1 MLRAETSCSRAGA
14 PQSQLQF
21 LADWRELSVTAP
33 VRRSHSMFTVM
44 ELLAWNSLL
53 RVGAYRSPNGLW
65 MTAFSI
71 NQTLTSTGRMTFHG
85 RGCVKTCSLIH
96 RWEITA
102 NFALFS
108 WLKWVESWDCD

>member
-1 MLRAETSCSRAGA
+1 MASREETVLRAETSCSRAGA

-33 VRRSHSMFTVM
+33 VRSHSMFTVM

-85 RGCVKTCSLIH
+85 RQES
-96 RWEITA
+96 
-102 NFALFS
+102 FAS
-108 WLKWVESWDCD
+108 YQTTH

>member
-1 MLRAETSCSRAGA
+1 MASREETVLRAEASCSRSGA

-33 VRRSHSMFTVM
+33 VRSHSMFTVM

-53 RVGAYRSPNGLW
+53 RVGAYRSPNGPW

-85 RGCVKTCSLIH
+85 RFLSI
-96 RWEITA
+96 
-102 NFALFS
+102 ALQHPGV
-108 WLKWVESWDCD
+108 LPQGPPERREPVE

>member
-1 MLRAETSCSRAGA
+1 VLRAETSCSRAGA

-33 VRRSHSMFTVM
+33 VRSHSMFTVM
-44 ELLAWNSLL
+44 ALLAWNSLL

-65 MTAFSI
+65 MTAFGI

-85 RGCVKTCSLIH
+85 RFPPLTLGCVRPESAAMLRCSGMPGLDP
-96 RWEITA
+96 
-102 NFALFS
+102 LQS
-108 WLKWVESWDCD
+108 VG

>member
-1 MLRAETSCSRAGA
+1 MASREETVLRAETSCSRAGA

-33 VRRSHSMFTVM
+33 VRSHSMFTVM

-53 RVGAYRSPNGLW
+53 RAGAYRSPNGLW

-71 NQTLTSTGRMTFHG
+71 NQTLTSTGRMTFHD
-85 RGCVKTCSLIH
+85 RSPPF
-96 RWEITA
+96 R
-102 NFALFS
+102 
-108 WLKWVESWDCD
+108 

>member
-1 MLRAETSCSRAGA
+1 MASREETVLRAETSCSRAGA

-33 VRRSHSMFTVM
+33 VRSHSMFTVM

-65 MTAFSI
+65 MTAFSCDF
-71 NQTLTSTGRMTFHG
+71 NRWMQHLLSEYREEDVVDEVPEEDLLHRSGQGTGTGKR
-85 RGCVKTCSLIH
+85 RP
-96 RWEITA
+96 
-102 NFALFS
+102 
-108 WLKWVESWDCD
+108 

>member
-33 VRRSHSMFTVM
+33 VRSHSMFTVM

-53 RVGAYRSPNGLW
+53 RAGAYRSPNGLW

-85 RGCVKTCSLIH
+85 RLPPIALQHSLYSAANQPKRQRTAKTDPL
-96 RWEITA
+96 
-102 NFALFS
+102 
-108 WLKWVESWDCD
+108 

>member
-1 MLRAETSCSRAGA
+1 VASREETVLRAETSCSRAGA

-33 VRRSHSMFTVM
+33 VRSHSMFTVM

-71 NQTLTSTGRMTFHG
+71 NQTLTSTGRMTFHCRFPPHALQH
-85 RGCVKTCSLIH
+85 RGVLG
-96 RWEITA
+96 
-102 NFALFS
+102 
-108 WLKWVESWDCD
+108 